1 MVTAATRM
9 VYGKQEA
16 VPGLENGDHLTQ
28 VEFHRRYAAL
38 GEEIKAELVEGIV
51 HMPSP
56 TRMNHARAHAAIIGR
71 LSFYSAYTS
80 GTELADNA
88 TVILDGDN
96 EVQPDGLL
104 RKVKGGSSRVNDEDY
119 VVGPPELIVEIASS
133 GVAYDLYEK
142 RNAYRRNGV
151 QEYKVWTLHENAI
164 HWFRLHEGRYV
175 QVEPDDTG
183 VIRSQVFPGLWLN
196 VPALLRHDLP
206 TVLATVQAGMDAQQR
221 SGPGG
226 PGAVAASTEA
236 APE

>member
-1 MVTAATRM
+1 
-9 VYGKQEA
+9 
-16 VPGLENGDHLTQ
+16 
-28 VEFHRRYAAL
+28 
-38 GEEIKAELVEGIV
+38 
-51 HMPSP
+51 MPSP
-56 TRMNHARAHAAIIGR
+56 IRRAHAKA
-71 LSFYSAYTS
+71 YSVVLIFLGQYA
-80 GTELADNA
+80 LAQKDLEVLDNA

-96 EVQPDGLL
+96 EVQPDVLL
-104 RKVKGGSSRVNDEDY
+104 RKVEGGSSRVNDEDY

-133 GVAYDLYEK
+133 SAAYDLYEK

-151 QEYKVWTLHENAI
+151 QEYMVWTLHENAI

-206 TVLATVQAGMDAQQR
+206 TVLATLQAGMDAQQR

-226 PGAVAASTEA
+226 PGAAAASTEDA
-236 APE
+236 AE